1 MNTCRVQ
8 FRATTI
14 KPKEFI
20 GDEEKSIGTYSDGVY
35 GMLNYLSN
43 LGLEFNLQKLYK
55 MHKPTEYLV
64 EGEAL
69 NNAACD
75 WGNFEIIKRL
85 DKKGFHI
92 KIERLS
98 PNQRT
103 GRTGR

>member
-1 MNTCRVQ
+1 MNTCRVE

-14 KPKEFI
+14 KPKEFV
-20 GDEEKSIGTYSDGVY
+20 GDVEKSIGAFKGGVY
-35 GMLNYLSN
+35 SMLNYLDN
-43 LGLEFNLQKLYK
+43 LGLEFNSQKLYK
-55 MHKPTEYLV
+55 MSKPAEYLV
-64 EGEAL
+64 EGESL

-85 DKKGFHI
+85 NKMGFHI

-103 GRTGR
+103 GKYDN